1 VSKVEM
7 LPGATVPSLR
17 LTDTRFKYTPASH
30 TDISKRFAPL
40 FDEAERLEQ
49 ERQRASFENGGK
61 TGWPPGLLQ
70 DDCKGL
76 SRWLASKPD
85 ARAHV
90 RDVSATLERENVTQM
105 RRAKP

>member
-1 VSKVEM
+1 VKRTEPTVSLLARK
-7 LPGATVPSLR
+7 PDG
-17 LTDTRFKYTPASH
+17 TPAREYVKASH
-30 TDISKRFAPL
+30 QDLRATFL
-40 FDEAERLEQ
+40 RLEQ

-105 RRAKP
+105 RRK